1 MPGRLPGEA
10 SYTRGSVT
18 AEIAVHCA
26 RCDALLDESPGLGA
40 HERPQCPICGSRDRH
55 VDLAV
60 ADEIQVTD
68 SISELRKASTRFV
81 HNPWLVAVAFALTLA
96 GSAVGY
102 AIGNWWIA
110 LLAGLALA
118 VASFV
123 VGAFALTRERE
134 TEIYRRL

>member
-1 MPGRLPGEA
+1 
-10 SYTRGSVT
+10 VT
-18 AEIAVHCA
+18 AKSAVYCA
-26 RCDALLDESPGLGA
+26 KCDAVLDESPGLGE
-40 HERPQCPICGSRDRH
+40 HERSPCPICGSRDRH
-55 VDLAV
+55 VDAAV

-68 SISELRKASTRFV
+68 SIGELRKASTRFV
-81 HNPWLVAVAFALTLA
+81 HNPWLVAVALALTLA

-102 AIGNWWIA
+102 VVGNWWIA

-134 TEIYRRL
+134 TEIRRPL